1 MIVSMKFPYQYNHW
15 RWQLYCGLGLLQ
27 LALVLLPQAVRPSQA
42 AERIIFSVG
51 AFERSIS
58 VASIEAF
65 VKDGQITK
73 ELAPFVAQVD
83 PATLAQARELLS
95 ERLDVD
101 ATTVAQVLYSPQGDF
116 LLGRA
121 GEVFRTGARLS
132 GKKGLS
138 GAAILSAA
146 DSKEGLTALNVIRR
160 FPTPVLRVDLKKG
173 GAIAS
178 QASRAFA
185 QSALAVDLVDK
196 LAFQNASNPFPAGVS
211 AAELNALVTSPG
223 LFQVKRIT
231 LKPRIASP
239 PVDVYLPEP
248 LPGSVAGSV
257 ASSLAGSLAGS
268 QPEQAAAKYP
278 TVVISHGVGSSRLSY
293 AYLAQ
298 FLAQHGF
305 AVISLEHPGSDEA
318 QISNFI
324 DGLTGSAIPTEEFV
338 DRPQLVSQVL
348 RDLEGR
354 SRFNQNLSDIDFN
367 NVGVIGQSFGGYTA
381 LAVGG
386 APINLASLRS
396 ACPPEF
402 SVDISLLLQCQAVTL
417 GGPNQTSLEFKDP
430 RIKAVFAINPVADA
444 IFGSDSLSQID
455 VPTFIMASSADTV
468 APALPEQIIPFT
480 WLTTPERYLLLID
493 GATHFSTIGA
503 TGSETFG
510 LPPEV
515 IGPVPEVAQE
525 YTKAMSLAFLSLYL
539 KGDSR
544 YQPVLTSAFTTRFSQ
559 PELPL
564 SLIRELT
571 GEQLQTQLR
580 RR

>member
-1 MIVSMKFPYQYNHW
+1 MIVSMRFPYQYKHR

-27 LALVLLPQAVRPSQA
+27 FALVILPQAARPSQA

-51 AFERSIS
+51 AFERSVS
-58 VASIEAF
+58 VASLEAF
-65 VKDGQITK
+65 VKDGQITE
-73 ELAPFVAQVD
+73 ELAPFAAQID
-83 PATLAQARELLS
+83 PATLAQARELLTQ
-95 ERLDVD
+95 RLDVD
-101 ATTVAQVLYSPQGDF
+101 ATAVSQVLYSPQGEF

-121 GEVFRTGARLS
+121 GDVFQTGARLS
-132 GKKGLS
+132 GDKGLR

-146 DSKEGLTALNVIRR
+146 DPKEGLTALNVIRR
-160 FPTPVLRVDLKKG
+160 FPTPVLRVDLNQG

-178 QASRAFA
+178 QATRAFT
-185 QSALAVDLVDK
+185 QSTLAVNLVDK

-231 LKPRIASP
+231 LKPRIAAP

-248 LPGSVAGSV
+248 L
-257 ASSLAGSLAGS
+257 SSSQAGSLADP
-268 QPEQAAAKYP
+268 QREQSAKYP
-278 TVVISHGVGSSRLSY
+278 AVVISHGVGSSRLSY

-305 AVISLEHPGSDEA
+305 AVINLEHPGSDEA
-318 QISNFI
+318 QIDNFV

-338 DRPQLVSQVL
+338 NRPQLVSQVL

-354 SRFNQNLSDIDFN
+354 SRLDKSLGDIDFN

-396 ACPPEF
+396 ACPPKF
-402 SVDISLLLQCQAVTL
+402 SVDISILLQCQAVAL

-444 IFGSDSLSQID
+444 IFGPDGIGKID
-455 VPTFIMASSADTV
+455 VPTFIMAGSADTV
-468 APALPEQIIPFT
+468 APALPEQILPFT
-480 WLTTPERYLLLID
+480 WLTTPDRYLLLMD

-503 TGSETFG
+503 TGNEAFD
-510 LPPEV
+510 LPPAI
-515 IGPVPEVAQE
+515 IGPVPEVAQA

-544 YQPVLTSAFTTRFSQ
+544 YQPALTSAFATRFSR
-559 PELPL
+559 PEMPL

-580 RR
+580 KR

>member
-1 MIVSMKFPYQYNHW
+1 MIVSMKFPHQYKRW
-15 RWQLYCGLGLLQ
+15 RWQLYGGLALLQ
-27 LALVLLPQAVRPSQA
+27 FALVLLPQAARPSQA

-51 AFERSIS
+51 AFERSVS
-58 VASIEAF
+58 LASIEAF
-65 VKDGQITK
+65 AKDGRITE

-95 ERLDVD
+95 QRLDVD
-101 ATTVAQVLYSPQGDF
+101 VTTVAQVLYSPQGEF

-121 GEVFRTGARLS
+121 GDVFQTGARLS
-132 GKKGLS
+132 GDQGLR

-146 DSKEGLTALNVIRR
+146 DPKEGLTALNVIRR
-160 FPTPVLRVDLKKG
+160 FPTPVLRINLNQG

-185 QSALAVDLVDK
+185 QSALAVDLVNE
-196 LAFQNASNPFPAGVS
+196 LAFQSASDPFPAGTS

-223 LFQVKRIT
+223 LFKVKRIT
-231 LKPRIASP
+231 LKPRIAAP

-248 LPGSVAGSV
+248 LS
-257 ASSLAGSLAGS
+257 GSLADP
-268 QPEQAAAKYP
+268 QREQAAKYP
-278 TVVISHGVGSSRLSY
+278 AVVISHGVGSSRLSY

-305 AVISLEHPGSDEA
+305 AVINLEHPGSDEA
-318 QISNFI
+318 QINNFV
-324 DGLTGSAIPTEEFV
+324 DGLTGSAIPTEEFIN
-338 DRPQLVSQVL
+338 RPQMVSQVL

-354 SRFNQNLSDIDFN
+354 SRFSKSLSNIDFN

-402 SVDISLLLQCQAVTL
+402 SVDISILLQCQAVAL
-417 GGPNQTSLEFKDP
+417 GGPDQTSLDFKDP

-444 IFGSDSLSQID
+444 IFGPDSISQID
-455 VPTFIMASSADTV
+455 VPTFIVAGSADTV

-480 WLTTPERYLLLID
+480 WLTTPDRYLLLMD
-493 GATHFSTIGA
+493 GATHFSTIGS
-503 TGSETFG
+503 TGSETFD
-510 LPPEV
+510 LPPAV
-515 IGPVPEVAQE
+515 IGPAPEVAQE

-544 YQPVLTSAFTTRFSQ
+544 YQPALTSAFATRFSR
-559 PELPL
+559 PEIPL

-571 GEQLQTQLR
+571 GEQLRTQLR

>member
-1 MIVSMKFPYQYNHW
+1 MIVSMKFPYQYNPW
-15 RWQLYCGLGLLQ
+15 RWQLYFGLGLLQ
-27 LALVLLPQAVRPSQA
+27 FALALLPQAVRPSQA
-42 AERIIFSVG
+42 AERIIVSLG

-65 VKDGQITK
+65 VKDGRITE

-83 PATLAQARELLS
+83 PAMLAQARELLS
-95 ERLDVD
+95 QRLDVD
-101 ATTVAQVLYSPQGDF
+101 VTTVAQVLYSPQGEF

-132 GKKGLS
+132 GKQGLS

-146 DSKEGLTALNVIRR
+146 DPEEGLTVLNVIRR

-178 QASRAFA
+178 QASSAFA
-185 QSALAVDLVDK
+185 QSALAVDLIDE
-196 LAFQNASNPFPAGVS
+196 LAFQNASSPFPEGVS
-211 AAELNALVTSPG
+211 AAELNDLVTSPG
-223 LFQVKRIT
+223 SFQVKRVT
-231 LKPRIASP
+231 LKPRVVGP

-248 LPGSVAGSV
+248 LV
-257 ASSLAGSLAGS
+257 GSLAPS
-268 QPEQAAAKYP
+268 QRQQAAKYP
-278 TVVISHGVGSSRLSY
+278 AVVISHGVGSSRLSY

-305 AVISLEHPGSDEA
+305 AVINLEHPGSDEQ
-318 QISNFI
+318 QIDNFV

-338 DRPQLVSQVL
+338 NRPQLVSTVL

-354 SRFNQNLSDIDFN
+354 SLFDKSLSNIDFN
-367 NVGVIGQSFGGYTA
+367 NVGIIGQSFGGYTA
-381 LAVGG
+381 LTVAG
-386 APINLASLRS
+386 APVNLASLRS

-402 SVDISLLLQCQAVTL
+402 SVDISLLLQCQAVAL
-417 GGPNQTSLEFKDP
+417 GGPDQNSLEFTDP

-444 IFGSDSLSQID
+444 IFGPDSISQIN
-455 VPTFIMASSADTV
+455 VPTFIVAGSADTV
-468 APALPEQIIPFT
+468 APALPEQILPFT
-480 WLTTPERYLLLID
+480 WLTTPDRYLLLMD

-503 TGSETFG
+503 TGSETFD
-510 LPPEV
+510 LPPQV

-544 YQPVLTSAFTTRFSQ
+544 YQPALTSAFTTRFSQ
-559 PELPL
+559 PEMPL

-571 GEQLQTQLR
+571 DEQLRTQLR
-580 RR
+580 KR

>member
-1 MIVSMKFPYQYNHW
+1 MIVSMKFPYQYNPW

-27 LALVLLPQAVRPSQA
+27 LALVLLPPAARPGQA
-42 AERIIFSVG
+42 AERIIVSVG

-65 VKDGQITK
+65 VEDGQITE

-83 PATLAQARELLS
+83 PAMLAQVRELLS
-95 ERLDVD
+95 QRLDVD
-101 ATTVAQVLYSPQGDF
+101 VTTVAQVLYSPQGEF

-132 GKKGLS
+132 GKQGLS
-138 GAAILSAA
+138 GAAVLSAA
-146 DSKEGLTALNVIRR
+146 DPKEGLTVLNVIRR

-178 QASRAFA
+178 QASSAFA
-185 QSALAVDLVDK
+185 QGALAVDLVNE
-196 LAFQNASNPFPAGVS
+196 LAFLSASNPFPEGVS
-211 AAELNALVTSPG
+211 AAELNDLVTSPG
-223 LFQVKRIT
+223 PFQVKRVT
-231 LKPRIASP
+231 LKPRVVGP

-248 LPGSVAGSV
+248 L
-257 ASSLAGSLAGS
+257 AGSLVGS
-268 QPEQAAAKYP
+268 QQAATKYP
-278 TVVISHGVGSSRLSY
+278 AVVISHGVGSSRLSY

-305 AVISLEHPGSDEA
+305 AVINLEHPGSDEQ
-318 QISNFI
+318 QIDNFV

-338 DRPQLVSQVL
+338 NRPQLVSTVL

-354 SRFNQNLSDIDFN
+354 SLFNQSLSNIDFN

-381 LAVGG
+381 LAVAG

-402 SVDISLLLQCQAVTL
+402 SVDISLLLQCQAVAL
-417 GGPNQTSLEFKDP
+417 GGPDQNSLEFKDP
-430 RIKAVFAINPVADA
+430 RVKAVFAINPVADA
-444 IFGSDSLSQID
+444 IFGPDSISQID
-455 VPTFIMASSADTV
+455 VPTFIMAGSADTI
-468 APALPEQIIPFT
+468 APALPEQILPFT
-480 WLTTPERYLLLID
+480 WLTTPDRYLLLMD
-493 GATHFSTIGA
+493 GATHFSTIGV
-503 TGSETFG
+503 TGSESFD
-510 LPPEV
+510 LPPQV

-544 YQPVLTSAFTTRFSQ
+544 YQPALTSAFTTRFSQ
-559 PELPL
+559 PEIPL
-564 SLIRELT
+564 SLIQELT
-571 GEQLQTQLR
+571 GEQLRTQLR
-580 RR
+580 KR